1 MRTTQEIFDVLD
13 ALAPQALAMDWDNC
27 GLQVGSRNREVNRV
41 LVALDPFEEVCREAE
56 EMDAELIVTHH
67 PLFFPSA
74 SCISEDTAQG
84 RAASMLIRGGRTL
97 YSCHTNLDL
106 AKGGVNDRLAQ
117 VLGLQ
122 DVEPIGAEG
131 LLRRGTVEPQ
141 PLEQFLG
148 SVRNALGCPGL
159 RYCDGGRPCAR
170 IAVGGGACGSELQE
184 AVNSGCDTFVT
195 ADIKYNQFWDAQDL
209 GISLIDAGHFYTENP
224 VCAVLA
230 HTLRRAFPE
239 LEVRISQKHRDC
251 MKFFGKPVDF
261 F

>member
-13 ALAPQALAMDWDNC
+13 ALTPQALAMDWDNC
-27 GLQVGSRNREVNRV
+27 GLQVGSRNRAVNRV

-67 PLFFPSA
+67 PLFFPSTP
-74 SCISEDTAQG
+74 SINEDTAQG

-122 DVEPIGAEG
+122 HVEPIGAEG

-141 PLEQFLG
+141 PLEQFLV
-148 SVRNALGCPGL
+148 SVRDALGCPGL
-159 RYCDGGRPCAR
+159 RYCDGGKPCTR

-209 GISLIDAGHFYTENP
+209 RINLIDAGHFYTENP

-230 HTLRRAFPE
+230 DTLRRAFPE
-239 LEVRISQKHRDC
+239 LEVQISQKHRDC
-251 MKFFGKPVDF
+251 MKFFG
-261 F
+261 